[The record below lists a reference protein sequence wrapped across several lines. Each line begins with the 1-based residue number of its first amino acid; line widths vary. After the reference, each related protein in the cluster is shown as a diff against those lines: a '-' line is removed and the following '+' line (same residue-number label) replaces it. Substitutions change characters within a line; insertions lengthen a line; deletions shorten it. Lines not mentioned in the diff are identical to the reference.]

1 MQGSGDPRFGYPRA
15 PHAAP
20 AAQPY
25 APQGSPGS
33 YPPAHSQSPAQ
44 YGQPQTYGQQP
55 QTYGQQPQAQYGQ
68 PQTYGQPQQAQYGQP
83 QMQQQQMQQQQ
94 GYAHPAGPRP
104 SAPPPAAAPQAGWGG
119 NLGVSVGGIGVSMP
133 GIPGMNSMA
142 GAFAK
147 APTGLPPVMAFGMAI
162 AAVLIA
168 LVFDVI
174 FLKVHIPGI
183 GGYAWYLT
191 TALSFAGA
199 GFGAMK
205 MTRASKK
212 LALTAIG
219 VAAALYGVADL
230 GLGLVLEDLTLGS
243 ALFLGIQGVVIA
255 IVTGGGGVHRGGRAR
270 EAEGG

>member
-15 PHAAP
+15 PHAGH

-33 YPPAHSQSPAQ
+33 YPPAHSQAPAQ
-44 YGQPQTYGQQP
+44 PTYG
-55 QTYGQQPQAQYGQ
+55 QYGQ
-68 PQTYGQPQQAQYGQP
+68 PQTYGQPQAQYGQPQAQYGQQ

-104 SAPPPAAAPQAGWGG
+104 SAPPPAQAPQAGWGG

-133 GIPGMNSMA
+133 GIPGMGNMA

-219 VAAALYGVADL
+219 CAAAIYGVADL

-243 ALFLGIQGVVIA
+243 ALFLGIQGVVIG

-270 EAEGG
+270 DAEGG